1 MTLVDKSVFH
11 TRLRELIK
19 ERGIT
24 ITALA
29 KELKI
34 SRQSVSQYINGSAY
48 PNIERLFMIA
58 RFFDVSIDYLVYG
71 AEFSSK
77 AKLEF
82 SSREDRDLLKKY
94 HELPPDLQ
102 GKLLGYMDGLLSAVQ
117 QQVPGEEKL
126 SV

>member
-1 MTLVDKSVFH
+1 MSTMLERMENLADQ
-11 TRLRELIK
+11 EGIK
-19 ERGIT
+19 LKQLAVKLGLSNSSFSDWKRGKASPSLNAVI
-24 ITALA
+24 
-29 KELKI
+29 KI
-34 SRQSVSQYINGSAY
+34 AEY
-48 PNIERLFMIA
+48 
-58 RFFDVSIDYLVYG
+58 FDVSIDYLVYG
-71 AEFSSK
+71 VEFSSK

>member
-58 RFFDVSIDYLVYG
+58 RFFDVSIDYLVG
-71 AEFSSK
+71 LTE
-77 AKLEF
+77 
-82 SSREDRDLLKKY
+82 KK
-94 HELPPDLQ
+94 
-102 GKLLGYMDGLLSAVQ
+102 KF
-117 QQVPGEEKL
+117 
-126 SV
+126 

>member
-1 MTLVDKSVFH
+1 MSTMLERMENLADEEGINLKQLAVKLGLSNSSFSDWKRGKASPSLNAV
-11 TRLRELIK
+11 IK
-19 ERGIT
+19 
-24 ITALA
+24 
-29 KELKI
+29 
-34 SRQSVSQYINGSAY
+34 
-48 PNIERLFMIA
+48 IA
-58 RFFDVSIDYLVYG
+58 EYFDVSIDYLVYG

-126 SV
+126 FV

>member
-1 MTLVDKSVFH
+1 MSTMLERMENLADQ
-11 TRLRELIK
+11 EGIK
-19 ERGIT
+19 LKQLAVKLGLSNSSFSDWKRGKASPSLNAVI
-24 ITALA
+24 
-29 KELKI
+29 KI
-34 SRQSVSQYINGSAY
+34 AEY
-48 PNIERLFMIA
+48 
-58 RFFDVSIDYLVYG
+58 FDVSIDYLVYG